1 MKKHNHHKHHK
12 LVPLL
17 ISVFLVI
24 VIASISLVVT
34 GQLTIPSLT
43 QMASINMIDKGDRD
57 SSSTKTTKT
66 PTVTKP
72 TTTIKTTTRTEKDE
86 DINRH
91 GMNTQIKT
99 TVTVATD
106 TTGNKTTKTEIIDTP
121 VNNKGVPTTPINTK
135 TTIIKKETVDN
146 PTPTITVVTEKV
158 SKEKTDDGFITH
170 TQTTVTD
177 VPTQESKTTYTSSTN
192 FTTKEKTDEGF
203 ITNNTT
209 ITRDDT
215 TGAIVA
221 DKTNTIST
229 TEDKISSVEKT
240 DDGFIRT
247 DTTLTRNADT
257 GAVIDAHSVTTTPK
271 PQPSKTPKP
280 SEKPKSFWDQFSDA
294 MNSPELAGLGQSG
307 LGGGN
312 APVVTPPMSVLT
324 SDNPQD
330 LVDFYKG
337 VGYSMG
343 AGAVAAGTVLVG
355 GAVIPQIVTLAGAG
369 GTGVTAT
376 SLAQATAAYGGATLA
391 TLPAAAQATLAYGG
405 SALMLG
411 GTAYATHE
419 CVKSNDPGSAACVGL
434 VTGYQA
440 DPAGFNQA
448 LSDSAET
455 LITKPLNNLLDK
467 TVFTGLAGDQYW
479 GGGFSNSGGQT
490 LISRSNMPSN
500 LTPQEQSL
508 WLTKADIAENW
519 NYYQTYGAPSRWTN
533 PGYKPNSA
541 LELYQPQTIDQAL
554 DNIPDPLGIISN
566 LEKQANQGMSP
577 AEIVSNSK
585 NYISNNGIT
594 IIDKP
599 PQNGTWW
606 AEAPGGTG
614 VNWIDKLNLP
624 VTNNNYNSGLY
635 VGPNSSYAYSVEG
648 TKIGF
653 PRTSNISMPYT
664 PYSGDAILLNRNVL
678 DELGSAKELQTL
690 IHESGH
696 AVESSFLPQVTSN
709 FWSRN
714 PTTGEW
720 YIEQAVG
727 SATTEYISTLYGIK
741 AAQALAPT
749 SINMA
754 VDTMTNQLLLN
765 TNIVNP
771 NASYL
776 SPLSP

>member
-1 MKKHNHHKHHK
+1 
-12 LVPLL
+12 
-17 ISVFLVI
+17 
-24 VIASISLVVT
+24 
-34 GQLTIPSLT
+34 
-43 QMASINMIDKGDRD
+43 MASINMIDKGERG

-72 TTTIKTTTRTEKDE
+72 TTTTKTTTRTEKDE
-86 DINRH
+86 DINGH

-146 PTPTITVVTEKV
+146 PTPTITAVTEKV

-221 DKTNTIST
+221 DKTNTVST

-448 LSDSAET
+448 LSDSADT
-455 LITKPLNNLLDK
+455 LANGAMAATSSLKNSLSSKLSLNQQTVVAQLDGNSPNEIYQGYLDMYGSPPKTIDTIKNPNDLYDFQQQAISLAQDSNTSSQDIVSLIKQVQKDNPNLSIKILSPQAMQNK
-467 TVFTGLAGDQYW
+467 FGNGFTANCELVQCNTGFLGLQTQRSANIYVSTPSEYANMFGLSSEEGTQMMLQNLAHE
-479 GGGFSNSGGQT
+479 GGHGQDWVQLGLGMGTANWATEFRQQT
-490 LISRSNMPSN
+490 LNVIFNEAIGN
-500 LTPQEQSL
+500 AQEAYSSQQL
-508 WLTKADIAENW
+508 
-519 NYYQTYGAPSRWTN
+519 
-533 PGYKPNSA
+533 
-541 LELYQPQTIDQAL
+541 
-554 DNIPDPLGIISN
+554 
-566 LEKQANQGMSP
+566 
-577 AEIVSNSK
+577 
-585 NYISNNGIT
+585 
-594 IIDKP
+594 
-599 PQNGTWW
+599 
-606 AEAPGGTG
+606 
-614 VNWIDKLNLP
+614 LNLIQ
-624 VTNNNYNSGLY
+624 G
-635 VGPNSSYAYSVEG
+635 SS
-648 TKIGF
+648 
-653 PRTSNISMPYT
+653 
-664 PYSGDAILLNRNVL
+664 NVVY
-678 DELGSAKELQTL
+678 
-690 IHESGH
+690 H
-696 AVESSFLPQVTSN
+696 P
-709 FWSRN
+709 
-714 PTTGEW
+714 
-720 YIEQAVG
+720 
-727 SATTEYISTLYGIK
+727 
-741 AAQALAPT
+741 
-749 SINMA
+749 
-754 VDTMTNQLLLN
+754 
-765 TNIVNP
+765 
-771 NASYL
+771 
-776 SPLSP
+776 